1 MRDIGVFFG
10 VLGGMFLL
18 FPSCVVFGLKIAFWL
33 AAKLSGIEY
42 DFTTS
47 TRAPS
52 RVYAGRRGT
61 QGSTVQ
67 RPDGDAKD
75 LQ

>member
-18 FPSCVVFGLKIAFWL
+18 FPTCVVVGLKIAFWL
-33 AAKLSGIEY
+33 AGKLSGIEY

-52 RVYAGRRGT
+52 RVYAGRRPT
-61 QGSTVQ
+61 QASTGQ
-67 RPDGDAKD
+67 RQDGDAKD

>member
-18 FPSCVVFGLKIAFWL
+18 FPSCVVVGLKIAFWL
-33 AAKLSGIEY
+33 VAKLSGIEY

-47 TRAPS
+47 TRVS
-52 RVYAGRRGT
+52 RAYPGGRSV
-61 QGSTVQ
+61 QGSTGQ
-67 RPDGDAKD
+67 RQDGDAKD
-75 LQ
+75 LA